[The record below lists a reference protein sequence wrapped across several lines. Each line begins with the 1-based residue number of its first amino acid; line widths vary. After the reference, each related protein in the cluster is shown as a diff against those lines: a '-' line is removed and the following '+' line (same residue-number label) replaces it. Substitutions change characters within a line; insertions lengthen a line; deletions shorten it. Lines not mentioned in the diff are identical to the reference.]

1 MPALD
6 AALALRGP
14 SGAPLDASRVTA
26 LNLRA
31 KGVNA
36 VVEGDGS
43 VARACP
49 ALAKLDLA
57 DNVVRDRASIR
68 ALAAIA
74 SLKNLNL
81 ANNGLEGDAL
91 APFAEART
99 RGGGGGGGG
108 DATGVSGKKK
118 RRRPDAPDPPPGASP
133 HMRVLCVSGNRLT
146 SLEGVQGMPALA
158 ALIANDNAIASA
170 APLEHSRELN
180 TLVLGENAIE
190 SFGASLDHLTR
201 LTKLSASRNALV
213 DLGRSLRNLRSLRE
227 LRVARNRL
235 KALPPDL
242 GATCPDLRVLDASHN
257 AFAGFGDVAAVAKMG
272 RLEQLTLRG
281 SPLSRLSGYDATVA
295 KMCAAGSGGRLKTL
309 DGRAIGPRGWKDPPG
324 ASKDDRDASKE
335 DRSAEDRSAFAAA
348 RRAAGLDP
356 LEDEP
361 LHAPRVAS
369 DPEEGK
375 GDDAS
380 SSEEPSEDDEMDEEE
395 RRMTEEVRALRGRG
409 GGKPEG
415 TRGKGSRGKSDPQ
428 KAPSSSSLPGAPGT
442 SFLQELVAV
451 NVGKARDESNAS
463 NDKARSSDDAA
474 PRNASGV
481 VKIVEVREGA
491 APKGVS
497 WASRGRAAIDAMA
510 SGSEHAWAAGGW
522 GDEVEDEDEDG
533 GDEDED
539 GGDRPTKKQKNAA
552 REKKTDNGDERSEA
566 AEALRRAAK
575 KKRRE
580 KKHLN
585 VRRYAR

>member
-1 MPALD
+1 
-6 AALALRGP
+6 
-14 SGAPLDASRVTA
+14 
-26 LNLRA
+26 
-31 KGVNA
+31 
-36 VVEGDGS
+36 
-43 VARACP
+43 
-49 ALAKLDLA
+49 
-57 DNVVRDRASIR
+57 
-68 ALAAIA
+68 
-74 SLKNLNL
+74 
-81 ANNGLEGDAL
+81 
-91 APFAEART
+91 
-99 RGGGGGGGG
+99 
-108 DATGVSGKKK
+108 
-118 RRRPDAPDPPPGASP
+118 
-133 HMRVLCVSGNRLT
+133 MRVLCVSGNRLT